1 MKLRPGCSI
10 EVALWQLEIPAVGA
24 NSVRTVDAAAWASNG
39 RGQRHVALGGVAL
52 TARNSHQ
59 IRPHRPGSM
68 TRPSCSRV
76 SWAVACEGMSWEQS
90 RRTRTMATSRSDDS
104 RDESR
109 QRDNGKSTR
118 FGAINEPEERGRYAG
133 RSRYESTRRETVS
146 A

>member
-10 EVALWQLEIPAVGA
+10 EVALWQLEIPPVWA
-24 NSVRTVDAAAWASNG
+24 NSFRTVDAVAWASNG
-39 RGQRHVALGGVAL
+39 RGQQHVALGGVAL

-90 RRTRTMATSRSDDS
+90 RRQRTIASSRSDDN
-104 RDESR
+104 RDEARRS
-109 QRDNGKSTR
+109 DSGKDAR
-118 FGAINEPEERGRYAG
+118 FIATDEHEERGTYAWRGRYAA
-133 RSRYESTRRETVS
+133 TRRKTAS